1 MGVPELSRELG
12 VWLQGKGELWRGQG
26 QVGGR
31 WPLVQE
37 ACPFI
42 ILLSFLLGVG
52 SDYNNM
58 VHSVVY
64 FVNEETDPERL
75 SRLPKVT
82 QLERAKPT
90 QLLSPHS

>member
-1 MGVPELSRELG
+1 MEGSGPG
-12 VWLQGKGELWRGQG
+12 RGA
-26 QVGGR
+26 
-31 WPLVQE
+31 LATSAE

-82 QLERAKPT
+82 QPERAKPT